1 MSYPAISLA
10 TATVGRHRCPQKRLQ
25 TARQPPVYPNSSPDH
40 RACNSLTPFR
50 CPHAVHPCPSVDSG
64 VEVEIDWVNFIRFSG
79 ITYVASEHSV
89 EERLLGP
96 VFAEVE
102 FRLSGNV
109 KSRGYRSKDGD
120 AAFVNSGSPVYT
132 VKGYQPE
139 FRLAARDLRG
149 ELMLYEAFTN
159 PRAETGGDLLDI
171 DGKVR
176 YMGVNSEEDGT
187 TELAAIRNAEQVDA
201 LVDMVVEAPVEG
213 VNWSCEGSTYFL
225 DFHLNDSTVVT
236 RGYCGSSG
244 LLSRGIMLPET
255 FQSAV
260 EQALSDSK

>member
-1 MSYPAISLA
+1 M
-10 TATVGRHRCPQKRLQ
+10 
-25 TARQPPVYPNSSPDH
+25 
-40 RACNSLTPFR
+40 
-50 CPHAVHPCPSVDSG
+50 
-64 VEVEIDWVNFIRFSG
+64 
-79 ITYVASEHSV
+79 

-213 VNWSCEGSTYFL
+213 GNWSCEGSTYFL

-260 EQALSDSK
+260 EQALSDCEWRRDNVPAGRLKS